1 MTSAKRAGAPRMS
14 NEAILHELM
23 PQVGSALDRHVATTS
38 EWMPHDYV
46 PYEEG
51 RNFIKEPWQGADS
64 RLRRCK
70 IRRAVRRRSGPQHA
84 PNDEPPES

>member
-1 MTSAKRAGAPRMS
+1 MSPANGAGAPGLS

-23 PQVGSALDRHVATTS
+23 PQVGSALNRHVATTS

-51 RNFIKEPWQGADS
+51 RNFVKEPWQPEDS
-64 RLRRCK
+64 RPVSYTHLTLPTTPY
-70 IRRAVRRRSGPQHA
+70 V
-84 PNDEPPES
+84 